1 MPKTVTMG
9 NFCYPKGISSNNCLL
24 AQWNILKWLLFL
36 NIYEDI
42 QANPSPENTGSPQF
56 HVERTNNICTKMQH
70 EPETF
75 GPREK
80 MSLNACNKVKNIYS
94 KYRSRNPRPPREIID
109 VKCLDYPLK
118 GRLNILYLKY
128 FNNIMQHLYRKC
140 SDLNYFIHVTKPN
153 VVYNIY
159 VKIYIFAMSK
169 VSEHILKTLGPYGM
183 LTFIILI
190 IYIKYINRY
199 RVYGYYKQFVMSK
212 VSKNF
217 PNSICILCL

>member
-1 MPKTVTMG
+1 MSNTATMS
-9 NFCYPKGISSNNCLL
+9 NFCYPKGIASNNCLL
-24 AQWNILKWLLFL
+24 AKWNILKWLLLIISL
-36 NIYEDI
+36 NIYKDI

-56 HVERTNNICTKMQH
+56 HVERTNNICMKMKH

-94 KYRSRNPRPPREIID
+94 KYRSRNPRPPRDITA
-109 VKCLDYPLK
+109 VKYLDYPLK

-128 FNNIMQHLYRKC
+128 FNNIKQHLYRKC
-140 SDLNYFIHVTKPN
+140 SDLNYFIHVTKTN

-169 VSEHILKTLGPYGM
+169 VSEHILKNLGPYGM
-183 LTFIILI
+183 LTLRILI
-190 IYIKYINRY
+190 NIYISNT
-199 RVYGYYKQFVMSK
+199 
-212 VSKNF
+212 
-217 PNSICILCL
+217 

>member
-9 NFCYPKGISSNNCLL
+9 NFCYPKGISSNNCIL
-24 AQWNILKWLLFL
+24 QQRNILKWLLL
-36 NIYEDI
+36 IISLQYCGTKLKDYTYMNIYEDI

-56 HVERTNNICTKMQH
+56 HGERTTNNVCMEMKH

-94 KYRSRNPRPPREIID
+94 KYRSRNPRPPRKIMD
-109 VKCLDYPLK
+109 VKFLDYPLK

-140 SDLNYFIHVTKPN
+140 SDLNHFIHVTKPN

-169 VSEHILKTLGPYGM
+169 VSEHI
-183 LTFIILI
+183 
-190 IYIKYINRY
+190 
-199 RVYGYYKQFVMSK
+199 
-212 VSKNF
+212 
-217 PNSICILCL
+217 